1 MIKGGEHD
9 LCCLR
14 RCIVSVSLSCECD
27 AALHDTDDT
36 WAVHKNPPH
45 MYVDD
50 FYGSFIDRYFFDND
64 IFMYSLLCII
74 CHKLLFYDIFS
85 YKTRAISDSN
95 VEMILVVL
103 DGCIWLAGMLQLFY
117 IADGTVFRTP
127 GFYLACIASVLVCR
141 IARRIYDRKQMQ
153 AHAYAVEL
161 VFPARTLSANAF
173 VDTGNRLQNPY
184 TKQPAILINYRLLKN
199 LLSEQSYAQLEQYHK
214 TGQFPYLQMNE
225 TGEITFFP
233 IPYHTIG
240 NRFSLMPAITIPKL
254 VYTQSRTTFYAV
266 TAGISRE
273 IFFENR
279 YDVLLHEKLQPK
291 KEEPT

>member
-1 MIKGGEHD
+1 MWTI
-9 LCCLR
+9 LWQLYR
-14 RCIVSVSLSCECD
+14 QV
-27 AALHDTDDT
+27 
-36 WAVHKNPPH
+36 
-45 MYVDD
+45 
-50 FYGSFIDRYFFDND
+50 FFDND

-74 CHKLLFYDIFS
+74 CHKLLFMTYFLTKHVPYPIPMW
-85 YKTRAISDSN
+85 K
-95 VEMILVVL
+95 MILVVL
-103 DGCIWLAGMLQLFY
+103 AGCIWLAGMLQLFY
-117 IADGTVFRTP
+117 IADGTAFRT
-127 GFYLACIASVLVCR
+127 GFYLTCIASVLVCR

-225 TGEITFFP
+225 AGEITFSDSL
-233 IPYHTIG
+233 PYH
-240 NRFSLMPAITIPKL
+240 RKPVSLMPAITIPKL

-266 TAGISRE
+266 TAGISG
-273 IFFENR
+273 N
-279 YDVLLHEKLQPK
+279 LL
-291 KEEPT
+291 

>member
-1 MIKGGEHD
+1 MTYVVYADVLFLYHCLVNVTLLCMIQTILGQSIKI
-9 LCCLR
+9 LR
-14 RCIVSVSLSCECD
+14 TCMWTIFM
-27 AALHDTDDT
+27 AALSTGIFLIT
-36 WAVHKNPPH
+36 ISLCTLY
-45 MYVDD
+45 YVL
-50 FYGSFIDRYFFDND
+50 YATSYFFMTYFLTKHVPYP
-64 IFMYSLLCII
+64 IPMW
-74 CHKLLFYDIFS
+74 K
-85 YKTRAISDSN
+85 
-95 VEMILVVL
+95 MILVVL
-103 DGCIWLAGMLQLFY
+103 AGCIWLAGMLQLFY
-117 IADGTVFRTP
+117 IADGTAFRTP
-127 GFYLACIASVLVCR
+127 GFYLTCIASVLVCR

-161 VFPARTLSANAF
+161 VFPARTLPANAF

-233 IPYHTIG
+233 IPYRTIG

>member
-1 MIKGGEHD
+1 MTYVVYADVLFLYHCLVNVTLLCMIQTILGQSIKI
-9 LCCLR
+9 LR
-14 RCIVSVSLSCECD
+14 TCMWTIFM
-27 AALHDTDDT
+27 AALSTGIFLIT
-36 WAVHKNPPH
+36 ISLCTLY
-45 MYVDD
+45 YVL
-50 FYGSFIDRYFFDND
+50 YATSYFFMTYFLTKHVPYP
-64 IFMYSLLCII
+64 IPMW
-74 CHKLLFYDIFS
+74 K
-85 YKTRAISDSN
+85 
-95 VEMILVVL
+95 MILVVL
-103 DGCIWLAGMLQLFY
+103 AGCIWLAGMLQLFY
-117 IADGTVFRTP
+117 IADGTAFRTP
-127 GFYLACIASVLVCR
+127 GFYLTCIASVLVCR
-141 IARRIYDRKQMQ
+141 IVRRIYDRKQMQ

-161 VFPARTLSANAF
+161 VFPARTLPANAF

-233 IPYHTIG
+233 ISYHTIG

>member
-1 MIKGGEHD
+1 MTYVVYADVLFLYHCLVNVTLLCMIQTILGQSIKI
-9 LCCLR
+9 LR
-14 RCIVSVSLSCECD
+14 TCMWTIFM
-27 AALHDTDDT
+27 AALSTGIFLIT
-36 WAVHKNPPH
+36 ISLCTLY
-45 MYVDD
+45 YVL
-50 FYGSFIDRYFFDND
+50 YATSYFFMTYFLTKHVPYP
-64 IFMYSLLCII
+64 IPMW
-74 CHKLLFYDIFS
+74 K
-85 YKTRAISDSN
+85 
-95 VEMILVVL
+95 MILVVL
-103 DGCIWLAGMLQLFY
+103 AGCIWLAGMLQLFY
-117 IADGTVFRTP
+117 IADGTAFRTP
-127 GFYLACIASVLVCR
+127 GFYLTCIASVLVCR
-141 IARRIYDRKQMQ
+141 IARRIYDRRQMQ

-233 IPYHTIG
+233 ISYHTIG

>member
-1 MIKGGEHD
+1 MTYVVYADVLFLYHCLVNVTLLCMIQTILGQSIKI
-9 LCCLR
+9 LR
-14 RCIVSVSLSCECD
+14 TCMWTIFM
-27 AALHDTDDT
+27 AALSTGIFLIT
-36 WAVHKNPPH
+36 ISLCTLY
-45 MYVDD
+45 YVL
-50 FYGSFIDRYFFDND
+50 YATSYFFMTY
-64 IFMYSLLCII
+64 FLTKHVPYPMPMW
-74 CHKLLFYDIFS
+74 K
-85 YKTRAISDSN
+85 
-95 VEMILVVL
+95 MILVVL
-103 DGCIWLAGMLQLFY
+103 AGCIWLAGMLQLFY
-117 IADGTVFRTP
+117 IADGTAFRTP
-127 GFYLACIASVLVCR
+127 GFYLTCIASVLVCR

-233 IPYHTIG
+233 ISYHTIG

>member
-1 MIKGGEHD
+1 MTYVVYADVLFLYHCLVNVTLLCMIQTILGQSIKI
-9 LCCLR
+9 LR
-14 RCIVSVSLSCECD
+14 TCMWTIFM
-27 AALHDTDDT
+27 AALSTGIFLIT
-36 WAVHKNPPH
+36 ISLCTLY
-45 MYVDD
+45 YVL
-50 FYGSFIDRYFFDND
+50 YATSYFFMTYFLTKHVPYP
-64 IFMYSLLCII
+64 IPMW
-74 CHKLLFYDIFS
+74 K
-85 YKTRAISDSN
+85 
-95 VEMILVVL
+95 MILVVL
-103 DGCIWLAGMLQLFY
+103 AGCIWLAGMLQLFY
-117 IADGTVFRTP
+117 IADGTAFRTP
-127 GFYLACIASVLVCR
+127 GFYLTCIASVLVCR
-141 IARRIYDRKQMQ
+141 IARRIYDRRQMQ

-233 IPYHTIG
+233 ISYHTIE

>member
-1 MIKGGEHD
+1 MTYVVYADVLFLYHCLVNVTLLCMIQTILGQSIKI
-9 LCCLR
+9 LR
-14 RCIVSVSLSCECD
+14 TCMWTIFM
-27 AALHDTDDT
+27 AALSTGIFLIT
-36 WAVHKNPPH
+36 ISLCTLY
-45 MYVDD
+45 YVL
-50 FYGSFIDRYFFDND
+50 YATSYFFMTYFLTKHVPYP
-64 IFMYSLLCII
+64 IPMW
-74 CHKLLFYDIFS
+74 K
-85 YKTRAISDSN
+85 
-95 VEMILVVL
+95 MILVVL
-103 DGCIWLAGMLQLFY
+103 AGCILLAGMLQLFY
-117 IADGTVFRTP
+117 IADGTAFRTP
-127 GFYLACIASVLVCR
+127 GFYLTCIASVLVCR

-233 IPYHTIG
+233 ISYHTIG

>member
-1 MIKGGEHD
+1 MTYVVYADVLFLYHCLVNVTLLCMIQTILGQSIKI
-9 LCCLR
+9 LR
-14 RCIVSVSLSCECD
+14 TCMWTIFM
-27 AALHDTDDT
+27 AALSTGIFLIT
-36 WAVHKNPPH
+36 ISLCTLY
-45 MYVDD
+45 YVL
-50 FYGSFIDRYFFDND
+50 YATSYFFMTY
-64 IFMYSLLCII
+64 FLTK
-74 CHKLLFYDIFS
+74 HVS
-85 YKTRAISDSN
+85 YPIPMWK
-95 VEMILVVL
+95 MILVVL
-103 DGCIWLAGMLQLFY
+103 AGCIWLAGMLQLFY
-117 IADGTVFRTP
+117 IADGTAFRTP
-127 GFYLACIASVLVCR
+127 GFYLTCIASVLVCR

-233 IPYHTIG
+233 ISYHTIG

>member
-1 MIKGGEHD
+1 MTYVVYADVLFLYHCLVNVTLLCMIQTILGQSIKI
-9 LCCLR
+9 LR
-14 RCIVSVSLSCECD
+14 TCMWTIFM
-27 AALHDTDDT
+27 AALSTGIFLIT
-36 WAVHKNPPH
+36 ISLCTLY
-45 MYVDD
+45 YVL
-50 FYGSFIDRYFFDND
+50 YATSYFFMTYFLTKHVPYP
-64 IFMYSLLCII
+64 IPMW
-74 CHKLLFYDIFS
+74 K
-85 YKTRAISDSN
+85 
-95 VEMILVVL
+95 MIMVVL
-103 DGCIWLAGMLQLFY
+103 VGCIWLAGMLQLFY
-117 IADGTVFRTP
+117 IADGTAFRTP
-127 GFYLACIASVLVCR
+127 GFYLTCIASVLVCR

-233 IPYHTIG
+233 ISYHTIG

>member
-1 MIKGGEHD
+1 MTYVVYADVLFLYHCLVNVTLLCMIQTILGQSIKI
-9 LCCLR
+9 LR
-14 RCIVSVSLSCECD
+14 TCMWTIFM
-27 AALHDTDDT
+27 AALSTGIFLIT
-36 WAVHKNPPH
+36 ISLCTLY
-45 MYVDD
+45 YVL
-50 FYGSFIDRYFFDND
+50 YATSYFFMTYFLTKHVPYP
-64 IFMYSLLCII
+64 IPMW
-74 CHKLLFYDIFS
+74 K
-85 YKTRAISDSN
+85 
-95 VEMILVVL
+95 MILVVL
-103 DGCIWLAGMLQLFY
+103 AGCIWLAGMLQLFY
-117 IADGTVFRTP
+117 IADGTAFRTP
-127 GFYLACIASVLVCR
+127 GFYLTCIASVLVCR
-141 IARRIYDRKQMQ
+141 IVRRIYDRKQMQ

-161 VFPARTLSANAF
+161 VFPARTLPANAF

-184 TKQPAILINYRLLKN
+184 TKQPAILINYRLLKK

>member
-1 MIKGGEHD
+1 MTYVVYADVLFLYHCLVNVTLLCMIQTILGQSIKI
-9 LCCLR
+9 LR
-14 RCIVSVSLSCECD
+14 TCMWTIFM
-27 AALHDTDDT
+27 AALSTGIFLIT
-36 WAVHKNPPH
+36 ISLCTLY
-45 MYVDD
+45 YVL
-50 FYGSFIDRYFFDND
+50 YATSYFFMTYFLTKHVPYP
-64 IFMYSLLCII
+64 IPMW
-74 CHKLLFYDIFS
+74 K
-85 YKTRAISDSN
+85 
-95 VEMILVVL
+95 MILVVL
-103 DGCIWLAGMLQLFY
+103 AGCIWLAGMLQLFY
-117 IADGTVFRTP
+117 IADGTAFLTP
-127 GFYLACIASVLVCR
+127 GFYLTCIASVLVCR

-233 IPYHTIG
+233 ISYHTIG

>member
-1 MIKGGEHD
+1 MTYVVYADVLFLYHCLVNVTLLCMIQTILGQSIKI
-9 LCCLR
+9 LR
-14 RCIVSVSLSCECD
+14 TCMWTIFM
-27 AALHDTDDT
+27 AALSTGIFLIT
-36 WAVHKNPPH
+36 ISLCTLY
-45 MYVDD
+45 YVL
-50 FYGSFIDRYFFDND
+50 YATSYFFMTYFLTKHVPYP
-64 IFMYSLLCII
+64 IPMW
-74 CHKLLFYDIFS
+74 K
-85 YKTRAISDSN
+85 
-95 VEMILVVL
+95 MILVVL
-103 DGCIWLAGMLQLFY
+103 AGCIWLAGMLQLFY
-117 IADGTVFRTP
+117 IADGTAFRTP
-127 GFYLACIASVLVCR
+127 GFYLTCIASVLVCR

-161 VFPARTLSANAF
+161 VFPARTLPANAF

-233 IPYHTIG
+233 ISYHTIG

>member
-1 MIKGGEHD
+1 MTYVVYADVLFLYHCLVNVTLLCMIQTILGQSIKI
-9 LCCLR
+9 LR
-14 RCIVSVSLSCECD
+14 TCMWTIFM
-27 AALHDTDDT
+27 AALSTGIFLIT
-36 WAVHKNPPH
+36 ISLCTLY
-45 MYVDD
+45 YVL
-50 FYGSFIDRYFFDND
+50 YATSYFFMTYFLTKHVPYP
-64 IFMYSLLCII
+64 IPMW
-74 CHKLLFYDIFS
+74 K
-85 YKTRAISDSN
+85 
-95 VEMILVVL
+95 MILVVL
-103 DGCIWLAGMLQLFY
+103 AGCIWLAGMLQLFY
-117 IADGTVFRTP
+117 IADGTAFRTP
-127 GFYLACIASVLVCR
+127 GFYLTCIASVLVCR

-153 AHAYAVEL
+153 AHAYTVEL

-233 IPYHTIG
+233 ISYHTIG

>member
-1 MIKGGEHD
+1 MTYVVYADVLFLYHCLVNVTLLCMIQTILGQSIKI
-9 LCCLR
+9 LR
-14 RCIVSVSLSCECD
+14 TCMWTIFM
-27 AALHDTDDT
+27 AALSTGIFLIT
-36 WAVHKNPPH
+36 ISLCTLY
-45 MYVDD
+45 YVL
-50 FYGSFIDRYFFDND
+50 YATSYFFMTYFLTKHVLYP
-64 IFMYSLLCII
+64 IPMW
-74 CHKLLFYDIFS
+74 K
-85 YKTRAISDSN
+85 
-95 VEMILVVL
+95 MILVVL
-103 DGCIWLAGMLQLFY
+103 AGCIWLAGMLQLFY
-117 IADGTVFRTP
+117 IADGTAFRTP
-127 GFYLACIASVLVCR
+127 GFYLTCIASVLVCR

>member
-1 MIKGGEHD
+1 MTYVVYADVLFLYHCLVNVTLLCMIQTILGQSIKI
-9 LCCLR
+9 LR
-14 RCIVSVSLSCECD
+14 TCMWTIFM
-27 AALHDTDDT
+27 AALSTGIFLIT
-36 WAVHKNPPH
+36 ISLCTLY
-45 MYVDD
+45 YVL
-50 FYGSFIDRYFFDND
+50 YATSYFFMTYFLTKHVPST
-64 IFMYSLLCII
+64 IPMW
-74 CHKLLFYDIFS
+74 K
-85 YKTRAISDSN
+85 
-95 VEMILVVL
+95 MILVVL
-103 DGCIWLAGMLQLFY
+103 AGCIWLAGMLQLFY
-117 IADGTVFRTP
+117 IADGTAFRTP
-127 GFYLACIASVLVCR
+127 GFYLTCIASVLVCR

-233 IPYHTIG
+233 ISYHTIG

>member
-1 MIKGGEHD
+1 MTYVVYADVLFLYHCLVNVTLLCMIQTILGQSIKI
-9 LCCLR
+9 LR
-14 RCIVSVSLSCECD
+14 TCMWTIFM
-27 AALHDTDDT
+27 AALSTGIFLIT
-36 WAVHKNPPH
+36 ISLCTLY
-45 MYVDD
+45 YVL
-50 FYGSFIDRYFFDND
+50 YATSYFFMTY
-64 IFMYSLLCII
+64 FLTKHVPYPMPMW
-74 CHKLLFYDIFS
+74 K
-85 YKTRAISDSN
+85 
-95 VEMILVVL
+95 MILVVL
-103 DGCIWLAGMLQLFY
+103 AGCIWLAGMLQLFY
-117 IADGTVFRTP
+117 IADGTAFRTP
-127 GFYLACIASVLVCR
+127 GFYLTCIASVLVCR
-141 IARRIYDRKQMQ
+141 IVRRIYDRKQMQ

-161 VFPARTLSANAF
+161 VFPARTLPANAF

-240 NRFSLMPAITIPKL
+240 NQFSLMPAITIPKL

>member
-1 MIKGGEHD
+1 MWTIFM
-9 LCCLR
+9 
-14 RCIVSVSLSCECD
+14 
-27 AALHDTDDT
+27 AALSTGIFLIT
-36 WAVHKNPPH
+36 ISLCTLY
-45 MYVDD
+45 YVL
-50 FYGSFIDRYFFDND
+50 YATSYFFMTYFLTKHVPYP
-64 IFMYSLLCII
+64 IPMW
-74 CHKLLFYDIFS
+74 K
-85 YKTRAISDSN
+85 
-95 VEMILVVL
+95 MILVVL
-103 DGCIWLAGMLQLFY
+103 AGCIWLAGMLQLFY
-117 IADGTVFRTP
+117 IADGTAFRTP
-127 GFYLACIASVLVCR
+127 GFYLTCIASVLVCR
-141 IARRIYDRKQMQ
+141 IARRIYDRKLMQ

-161 VFPARTLSANAF
+161 MFPAKILSANAF

-214 TGQFPYLQMNE
+214 TGQFPYLHMNE

-254 VYTQSRTTFYAV
+254 VYTQSHTTFYAV

>member
-1 MIKGGEHD
+1 MTYVVYADVLFLYHCLVNVTLLCMIQTILGQSIKI
-9 LCCLR
+9 LR
-14 RCIVSVSLSCECD
+14 TCMWTIFM
-27 AALHDTDDT
+27 AALSTGIFLIT
-36 WAVHKNPPH
+36 ISLCTLY
-45 MYVDD
+45 YVL
-50 FYGSFIDRYFFDND
+50 YATSYFFMTYFLTKHVPYP
-64 IFMYSLLCII
+64 IPMW
-74 CHKLLFYDIFS
+74 K
-85 YKTRAISDSN
+85 
-95 VEMILVVL
+95 MILVVL
-103 DGCIWLAGMLQLFY
+103 AGCIWLAGMLQLFY
-117 IADGTVFRTP
+117 IADGTAFRTP
-127 GFYLACIASVLVCR
+127 GFYLTGIASVLVCR

-233 IPYHTIG
+233 ISYHTIG

>member
-1 MIKGGEHD
+1 MTYVVYADVLFLYHCLVNVTLLCMIQTILGQSIKI
-9 LCCLR
+9 LR
-14 RCIVSVSLSCECD
+14 TCMWTIFM
-27 AALHDTDDT
+27 AALSTGIFLIT
-36 WAVHKNPPH
+36 ISLCTLYYILYAT
-45 MYVDD
+45 
-50 FYGSFIDRYFFDND
+50 SYFFMTYFLTKHVPYP
-64 IFMYSLLCII
+64 IPMW
-74 CHKLLFYDIFS
+74 K
-85 YKTRAISDSN
+85 
-95 VEMILVVL
+95 MILVVL
-103 DGCIWLAGMLQLFY
+103 AGCIWLAGMLQLFY
-117 IADGTVFRTP
+117 IADGTAFRTP
-127 GFYLACIASVLVCR
+127 GFYLTCIASVLVCR

-161 VFPARTLSANAF
+161 VFSARTLSANAF

-233 IPYHTIG
+233 ISYHTIG

>member
-1 MIKGGEHD
+1 MWTIFM
-9 LCCLR
+9 
-14 RCIVSVSLSCECD
+14 
-27 AALHDTDDT
+27 AALSTGIFLIT
-36 WAVHKNPPH
+36 ISLCTLY
-45 MYVDD
+45 YVL
-50 FYGSFIDRYFFDND
+50 YATSYFFMTYFLTKHVPYP
-64 IFMYSLLCII
+64 IPMW
-74 CHKLLFYDIFS
+74 K
-85 YKTRAISDSN
+85 
-95 VEMILVVL
+95 MILVVL
-103 DGCIWLAGMLQLFY
+103 AGCIWLAGMLQLFY

>member
-1 MIKGGEHD
+1 MTYVVYADVLFLYHCLVNVTLLCMIQTILGQSIKI
-9 LCCLR
+9 LR
-14 RCIVSVSLSCECD
+14 TCMWTIFM
-27 AALHDTDDT
+27 AALSTGIFLIT
-36 WAVHKNPPH
+36 ISLCTLY
-45 MYVDD
+45 YVL
-50 FYGSFIDRYFFDND
+50 YATSYFFMTYFLTKHVPYP
-64 IFMYSLLCII
+64 IPMW
-74 CHKLLFYDIFS
+74 K
-85 YKTRAISDSN
+85 
-95 VEMILVVL
+95 MILVVL
-103 DGCIWLAGMLQLFY
+103 AGCIWLAGMLQLFY
-117 IADGTVFRTP
+117 IADGTAFRTP
-127 GFYLACIASVLVCR
+127 GFYLTCIASVLVCR

-199 LLSEQSYAQLEQYHK
+199 FLSEQSYAQLEQYHK

-233 IPYHTIG
+233 ISYHTIG

>member
-1 MIKGGEHD
+1 MTYVVYADVLFLYHCLVNVTLLCMIQTILGQSIKI
-9 LCCLR
+9 LR
-14 RCIVSVSLSCECD
+14 TCMWTIFM
-27 AALHDTDDT
+27 AALSTVIFLIT
-36 WAVHKNPPH
+36 ISLCTLY
-45 MYVDD
+45 YVL
-50 FYGSFIDRYFFDND
+50 YATSYFFMTYFLTKHVPYP
-64 IFMYSLLCII
+64 IPMW
-74 CHKLLFYDIFS
+74 K
-85 YKTRAISDSN
+85 
-95 VEMILVVL
+95 MILVVL
-103 DGCIWLAGMLQLFY
+103 AGCIWLAGMLQLFY
-117 IADGTVFRTP
+117 IADGTAFRTP
-127 GFYLACIASVLVCR
+127 GFYLTCIASVLVCR

-233 IPYHTIG
+233 ISYHTIG

>member
-1 MIKGGEHD
+1 MTYVVYADVLFLYHCLVNVTLLCMIQTILGQSIKI
-9 LCCLR
+9 LRTCLWT
-14 RCIVSVSLSCECD
+14 IFM
-27 AALHDTDDT
+27 AALSTGIFLIT
-36 WAVHKNPPH
+36 ISLCTLY
-45 MYVDD
+45 YVL
-50 FYGSFIDRYFFDND
+50 YATSYFFMTYFLTKHVPYP
-64 IFMYSLLCII
+64 IPMW
-74 CHKLLFYDIFS
+74 K
-85 YKTRAISDSN
+85 
-95 VEMILVVL
+95 MILVVL
-103 DGCIWLAGMLQLFY
+103 AGCIWLAGMLQLFY
-117 IADGTVFRTP
+117 IADGTAFRTP
-127 GFYLACIASVLVCR
+127 GFYLTCIASVLVCR

-233 IPYHTIG
+233 ISYHTIG

>member
-1 MIKGGEHD
+1 MTYVVYADVLFLYHCLVNVTLLCMIQTILGQSIKI
-9 LCCLR
+9 LR
-14 RCIVSVSLSCECD
+14 TCMWTIFM
-27 AALHDTDDT
+27 AALSTGIFLIT
-36 WAVHKNPPH
+36 ISLCTLY
-45 MYVDD
+45 YVL
-50 FYGSFIDRYFFDND
+50 YATSYFFMTYFLTKHVPYP
-64 IFMYSLLCII
+64 IPMW
-74 CHKLLFYDIFS
+74 K
-85 YKTRAISDSN
+85 
-95 VEMILVVL
+95 MILVVL
-103 DGCIWLAGMLQLFY
+103 AGCIWLAGMLQLFY
-117 IADGTVFRTP
+117 IADGTAFRTP
-127 GFYLACIASVLVCR
+127 GFYLTCIASVLVCR

-173 VDTGNRLQNPY
+173 VDTGNWLQNPY

-225 TGEITFFP
+225 TGETTFFP

-240 NRFSLMPAITIPKL
+240 NRFSLMPASTIPKL

>member
-1 MIKGGEHD
+1 MTYVVYADVLFLYHCLVNVTLLCMIQTILGQSIKILRTCMWTIFMAAITTGNLLITIS
-9 LCCLR
+9 LCTLY
-14 RCIVSVSLSCECD
+14 
-27 AALHDTDDT
+27 
-36 WAVHKNPPH
+36 
-45 MYVDD
+45 YVL
-50 FYGSFIDRYFFDND
+50 YATSYFFMTY
-64 IFMYSLLCII
+64 FLTKHVPYPLPMW
-74 CHKLLFYDIFS
+74 K
-85 YKTRAISDSN
+85 
-95 VEMILVVL
+95 MILVVL
-103 DGCIWLAGMLQLFY
+103 AGCIWLAGMLQLFY
-117 IADGTVFRTP
+117 IADGTAFRTP
-127 GFYLACIASVLVCR
+127 GFYLTCIASVLVCR
-141 IARRIYDRKQMQ
+141 IVRRIYDRKQMQ
-153 AHAYAVEL
+153 ANAYAVEL
-161 VFPARTLSANAF
+161 VFPARTLPANAF

-233 IPYHTIG
+233 NPYHTIG
-240 NRFSLMPAITIPKL
+240 TRISLMPAITIPKL

>member
-1 MIKGGEHD
+1 MTYVVYADVVFLYHCLVNVTLLCMIQTILGQSIKI
-9 LCCLR
+9 LR
-14 RCIVSVSLSCECD
+14 TCMWTIFM
-27 AALHDTDDT
+27 AALSTGIFLIT
-36 WAVHKNPPH
+36 ISLCTLY
-45 MYVDD
+45 YVL
-50 FYGSFIDRYFFDND
+50 YATSYFFMTYFLTKHVPYP
-64 IFMYSLLCII
+64 IPMW
-74 CHKLLFYDIFS
+74 K
-85 YKTRAISDSN
+85 
-95 VEMILVVL
+95 MILVVL
-103 DGCIWLAGMLQLFY
+103 AGCIWLAGMLQLFY
-117 IADGTVFRTP
+117 IADGTAFRTP
-127 GFYLACIASVLVCR
+127 GFYLTCIASVLVCR

-161 VFPARTLSANAF
+161 VFPARTLPANAF

>member
-64 IFMYSLLCII
+64 IFMYSLL
-74 CHKLLFYDIFS
+74 YATS
-85 YKTRAISDSN
+85 YFFMTYFLTKHVPYPIPMWK
-95 VEMILVVL
+95 MILVVL
-103 DGCIWLAGMLQLFY
+103 AGCIWLAGMLQLFY
-117 IADGTVFRTP
+117 IADGTAFRTP
-127 GFYLACIASVLVCR
+127 GFYLTCIASVLVCR

-184 TKQPAILINYRLLKN
+184 TKQPAILINYPLLKN

-254 VYTQSRTTFYAV
+254 VYTQSRITFYAV

>member
-1 MIKGGEHD
+1 MWTIFM
-9 LCCLR
+9 
-14 RCIVSVSLSCECD
+14 
-27 AALHDTDDT
+27 AALSTGIFLIT
-36 WAVHKNPPH
+36 ISLCTLY
-45 MYVDD
+45 YVL
-50 FYGSFIDRYFFDND
+50 YATSYFFMTYFLTKHVPYP
-64 IFMYSLLCII
+64 IPMW
-74 CHKLLFYDIFS
+74 K
-85 YKTRAISDSN
+85 
-95 VEMILVVL
+95 MILVVL
-103 DGCIWLAGMLQLFY
+103 AGCIWLAGMLQLFY
-117 IADGTVFRTP
+117 IADGTAFRTP
-127 GFYLACIASVLVCR
+127 GFYLTCIASVLVCR

-161 VFPARTLSANAF
+161 VFPARTLPANAF

-225 TGEITFFP
+225 TGETTFFP

>member
-1 MIKGGEHD
+1 MTYVVYADVLFLYHCLVNVTLLCMIQTILGQSIKI
-9 LCCLR
+9 LR
-14 RCIVSVSLSCECD
+14 TCMWTIFM
-27 AALHDTDDT
+27 AALSTGIFLIT
-36 WAVHKNPPH
+36 ISLCTLY
-45 MYVDD
+45 YVL
-50 FYGSFIDRYFFDND
+50 YATSYFFMTYFLTKHVPYP
-64 IFMYSLLCII
+64 IPMW
-74 CHKLLFYDIFS
+74 K
-85 YKTRAISDSN
+85 
-95 VEMILVVL
+95 MILVVL
-103 DGCIWLAGMLQLFY
+103 AGCIWLAGMLQLFY
-117 IADGTVFRTP
+117 IADGTAFRTP
-127 GFYLACIASVLVCR
+127 GFYLTCIASVLVCR

-199 LLSEQSYAQLEQYHK
+199 LLSEQSYAQFEQYHK

-233 IPYHTIG
+233 ISYHTIG

>member
-1 MIKGGEHD
+1 MTYVVYADVLFLYHCLVNVTLLCMIQTILGQSIKI
-9 LCCLR
+9 LR
-14 RCIVSVSLSCECD
+14 TCMWTIFM
-27 AALHDTDDT
+27 AALSTGIFLIT
-36 WAVHKNPPH
+36 ISLCTLY
-45 MYVDD
+45 YVL
-50 FYGSFIDRYFFDND
+50 YATSYFFMTYFL
-64 IFMYSLLCII
+64 IKHVPYPIPMW
-74 CHKLLFYDIFS
+74 K
-85 YKTRAISDSN
+85 
-95 VEMILVVL
+95 MILVVL
-103 DGCIWLAGMLQLFY
+103 AGCIWLAGMLQLFY
-117 IADGTVFRTP
+117 IADGTAFRTP
-127 GFYLACIASVLVCR
+127 GFYLTCIASVLVCR

-233 IPYHTIG
+233 ISYHTIG

>member
-1 MIKGGEHD
+1 MTYVVYADVLFLYHCLVNVTLLCMIQTILGQSIKI
-9 LCCLR
+9 LR
-14 RCIVSVSLSCECD
+14 TCMWTIFM
-27 AALHDTDDT
+27 AALSTGIFLIT
-36 WAVHKNPPH
+36 ISLCTLY
-45 MYVDD
+45 YVL
-50 FYGSFIDRYFFDND
+50 YATSYFFMTYFLTKHVPYP
-64 IFMYSLLCII
+64 IPMW
-74 CHKLLFYDIFS
+74 K
-85 YKTRAISDSN
+85 
-95 VEMILVVL
+95 MILVVL
-103 DGCIWLAGMLQLFY
+103 AGCIWLAGMLQLFY
-117 IADGTVFRTP
+117 IADGTAFRPP
-127 GFYLACIASVLVCR
+127 GFYLTCIASVLVCR

-173 VDTGNRLQNPY
+173 VDTGNWLQNPY

-225 TGEITFFP
+225 TGETTFFP

>member
-1 MIKGGEHD
+1 MTYVVYADVLFLYHCLVNVTLLCMIQTILGQSIKI
-9 LCCLR
+9 LR
-14 RCIVSVSLSCECD
+14 TCMWTIFM
-27 AALHDTDDT
+27 AALSTGIFLIT
-36 WAVHKNPPH
+36 ISLCTLY
-45 MYVDD
+45 YVL
-50 FYGSFIDRYFFDND
+50 YATSYFFMTYFLTKHVPYP
-64 IFMYSLLCII
+64 IPMW
-74 CHKLLFYDIFS
+74 K
-85 YKTRAISDSN
+85 
-95 VEMILVVL
+95 MILVVL
-103 DGCIWLAGMLQLFY
+103 AGCIWLAGMLQLFY
-117 IADGTVFRTP
+117 IADGTAFRTP
-127 GFYLACIASVLVCR
+127 GFYLTCIASVLVCR

-233 IPYHTIG
+233 ISYHTIG
-240 NRFSLMPAITIPKL
+240 NRFSLMPAITIPKP

>member
-1 MIKGGEHD
+1 MTYVDYADVLFLYHCLVNVTLLCMIQTILGQSIKI
-9 LCCLR
+9 LR
-14 RCIVSVSLSCECD
+14 TCMWTIFM
-27 AALHDTDDT
+27 AALSTGIFLIT
-36 WAVHKNPPH
+36 ISLCTLY
-45 MYVDD
+45 YVL
-50 FYGSFIDRYFFDND
+50 YATSYFFMTYFLTKHVPYP
-64 IFMYSLLCII
+64 IPMW
-74 CHKLLFYDIFS
+74 K
-85 YKTRAISDSN
+85 
-95 VEMILVVL
+95 MILVVL
-103 DGCIWLAGMLQLFY
+103 AGCIWLAGMLQLFY
-117 IADGTVFRTP
+117 IADGTAFRTP
-127 GFYLACIASVLVCR
+127 GFYLTCIASVLVCR

-233 IPYHTIG
+233 ISYHTIG

>member
-1 MIKGGEHD
+1 MTYVVYADILFLYHCLVNVTLLCMIQTILGQSIKI
-9 LCCLR
+9 LR
-14 RCIVSVSLSCECD
+14 TCMWTIFM
-27 AALHDTDDT
+27 AALSTGIFLIT
-36 WAVHKNPPH
+36 ISLCTLY
-45 MYVDD
+45 YVL
-50 FYGSFIDRYFFDND
+50 YATSYFFMTYFLTKHVPYP
-64 IFMYSLLCII
+64 IPMW
-74 CHKLLFYDIFS
+74 K
-85 YKTRAISDSN
+85 
-95 VEMILVVL
+95 MILVVL
-103 DGCIWLAGMLQLFY
+103 AGCIWLAGMLQLFY
-117 IADGTVFRTP
+117 IADGTAFRTP
-127 GFYLACIASVLVCR
+127 GFYLTCIASVLVCR

-233 IPYHTIG
+233 ISYHTIG

>member
-1 MIKGGEHD
+1 
-9 LCCLR
+9 
-14 RCIVSVSLSCECD
+14 
-27 AALHDTDDT
+27 
-36 WAVHKNPPH
+36 
-45 MYVDD
+45 
-50 FYGSFIDRYFFDND
+50 
-64 IFMYSLLCII
+64 
-74 CHKLLFYDIFS
+74 
-85 YKTRAISDSN
+85 
-95 VEMILVVL
+95 
-103 DGCIWLAGMLQLFY
+103 
-117 IADGTVFRTP
+117 
-127 GFYLACIASVLVCR
+127 
-141 IARRIYDRKQMQ
+141 MQ

-266 TAGISRE
+266 TAGVSRE

>member
-1 MIKGGEHD
+1 MTYVVYADVLFLYHCLVNVTLLCMIQTILGQSIKI
-9 LCCLR
+9 LR
-14 RCIVSVSLSCECD
+14 TCMWTIFM
-27 AALHDTDDT
+27 AALSTGIFLIT
-36 WAVHKNPPH
+36 ISLCTLY
-45 MYVDD
+45 YVL
-50 FYGSFIDRYFFDND
+50 YATSYFFMTYFLTKHVPYP
-64 IFMYSLLCII
+64 IPMW
-74 CHKLLFYDIFS
+74 K
-85 YKTRAISDSN
+85 
-95 VEMILVVL
+95 MILVVL
-103 DGCIWLAGMLQLFY
+103 AGCIWLAGMLQLFY
-117 IADGTVFRTP
+117 IADGTAFRTP
-127 GFYLACIASVLVCR
+127 GFYLTCIASVLVCR

-161 VFPARTLSANAF
+161 VFPARTLPANAF

-225 TGEITFFP
+225 TGEIASFP

>member
-1 MIKGGEHD
+1 MTYVVYADVLFLYHCLVNVTLLCMIQTILGQSIKI
-9 LCCLR
+9 LR
-14 RCIVSVSLSCECD
+14 TCMWTIFM
-27 AALHDTDDT
+27 AALSTGIFLIT
-36 WAVHKNPPH
+36 ISLCTLY
-45 MYVDD
+45 YVL
-50 FYGSFIDRYFFDND
+50 YATSYFFMTY
-64 IFMYSLLCII
+64 FLT
-74 CHKLLFYDIFS
+74 K
-85 YKTRAISDSN
+85 N
-95 VEMILVVL
+95 VPYPIPMWKMILVVL
-103 DGCIWLAGMLQLFY
+103 AGCIWLAGMLQLFY
-117 IADGTVFRTP
+117 IADGTAFRTP
-127 GFYLACIASVLVCR
+127 GFYLTCIASVLVCR
-141 IARRIYDRKQMQ
+141 IVRRIYDRKQMQ
-153 AHAYAVEL
+153 ARAYAVEL
-161 VFPARTLSANAF
+161 VFPARTLPANAF

-233 IPYHTIG
+233 IPYYTIG

>member
-1 MIKGGEHD
+1 
-9 LCCLR
+9 
-14 RCIVSVSLSCECD
+14 
-27 AALHDTDDT
+27 
-36 WAVHKNPPH
+36 
-45 MYVDD
+45 
-50 FYGSFIDRYFFDND
+50 
-64 IFMYSLLCII
+64 
-74 CHKLLFYDIFS
+74 
-85 YKTRAISDSN
+85 
-95 VEMILVVL
+95 
-103 DGCIWLAGMLQLFY
+103 
-117 IADGTVFRTP
+117 
-127 GFYLACIASVLVCR
+127 
-141 IARRIYDRKQMQ
+141 MQ

-225 TGEITFFP
+225 TVEITFFP
-233 IPYHTIG
+233 ISYHTIG

>member
-64 IFMYSLLCII
+64 IFMYSLL
-74 CHKLLFYDIFS
+74 LYATS
-85 YKTRAISDSN
+85 YFFMTYFLTKH
-95 VEMILVVL
+95 VPYPMPMWKMILVVL
-103 DGCIWLAGMLQLFY
+103 AGCIWLAGMLQLFY
-117 IADGTVFRTP
+117 IADGTAFRTP
-127 GFYLACIASVLVCR
+127 GFYLTCIASVLVCR
-141 IARRIYDRKQMQ
+141 IVRRIYDRKQMQ

-161 VFPARTLSANAF
+161 VFPARTLPANAF